1 MPVDELPSF
10 LAQKQNTE
18 QLVDNPWLKYIIVG
32 GVIIIAVVTSL
43 AVMAK
48 SQPKNITK
56 IDEDH
61 EN

>member
-18 QLVDNPWLKYIIVG
+18 PLVDKPWLKYIIVG

-48 SQPKNITK
+48 SQAKIITK
-56 IDEDH
+56 TNKDH